1 MKPDPK
7 PWVPAMRE
15 VHARFK
21 GQKGTFAQFG
31 DSITFSMAFW
41 APLAGGRRNAS
52 PEVEKD
58 FELVNGYQ
66 AGECWR
72 DWKGARFGSEGGQT
86 SQWAAK
92 NIDRWLEKLNPEAAV
107 ILFGTNDL
115 GRLELEEYRKS
126 MREVAEKCLK
136 NGTVAI
142 LTTVPPRHGFDDK
155 ARAFAEAVRGIAREL
170 KVPVVDFHAGVL
182 ERRPEDWDGAIEKFN
197 QYEGYEVPTLIARDG
212 VHPSNP
218 RKWAGDFSAEG
229 LRSAGY
235 TLRNYLTLLGYAA
248 VIRDVFL
255 AAGPGK

>member
-1 MKPDPK
+1 
-7 PWVPAMRE
+7 MRE

-21 GQKGTFAQFG
+21 GKKGTFAQFG
-31 DSITFSMAFW
+31 DSITFTMAFW
-41 APLAGGRRNAS
+41 APLASDRRNAP
-52 PEVEKD
+52 PEVEKA
-58 FELVNGYQ
+58 FELVNGHQ

-72 DWKGARFGSEGGQT
+72 SWKGVRFGSEGGQT

-92 NIDRWLEKLNPEAAV
+92 NIDRWLESLNPEAAV

-115 GRLELEEYRKS
+115 GRLELEEYRKC
-126 MREVAEKCLK
+126 MREVTEKCLK

-142 LTTVPPRHGFDDK
+142 LTTVPPRHGFDVK
-155 ARAFAEAVRGIAREL
+155 AEAFAEAIRGIAREL
-170 KVPVVDFHAGVL
+170 RVPVIDFHAEVRK
-182 ERRPEDWDGAIEKFN
+182 RRPEDWDGALEKFS

-235 TLRNYLTLLGYAA
+235 TLRNYLTLLVYAK
-248 VIRDVFL
+248 VIQDVFL
-255 AAGPGK
+255 AGEPGK